1 MSDYILV
8 QEKEMGLGQISISN
22 AVVTSIIKNVV
33 DSVDHV
39 YLEEARSLKSTP
51 LVKFE
56 AGNVHINLRVRVKY
70 GQNVESSCLALQ
82 KELQQQLELMVDYRD
97 PIINMNV
104 VGFRFN

>member
-33 DSVDHV
+33 DAVDHV
-39 YLEEARSLKSTP
+39 YLEETRSLKSTP

-56 AGNVHINLRVRVKY
+56 EGNVHINLRVRVKY

-82 KELQQQLELMVDYRD
+82 KELQQQLELMVDYRN